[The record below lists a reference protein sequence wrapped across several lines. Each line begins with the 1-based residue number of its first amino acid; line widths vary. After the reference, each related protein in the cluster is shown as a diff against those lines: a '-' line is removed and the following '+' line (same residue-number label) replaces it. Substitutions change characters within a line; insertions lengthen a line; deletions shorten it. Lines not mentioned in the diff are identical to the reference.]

1 VGYQCCQFSA
11 NIAQLA
17 VWGVFIVQ
25 IFLRNVLIFSV
36 ASFLSLL
43 AGSALAQDAQLRE
56 HAVTLLE
63 RANSVSIA
71 RPFGPY
77 EQTIT
82 IQTYRPGQGTLEGH
96 FSSVTH
102 DHRSYRDEYDYGSFH
117 LLVVV
122 NGDMIA
128 DVGDRSLAPLEIR
141 KLTRLNP
148 IFHVSFDKSDIIHS
162 IEPGEVADRPA
173 QCIEFET
180 IAGGSS
186 NSNEICLDQQLGTLA
201 RVRVGSETIIN
212 SGFFLYRGAYYPAK
226 ISFETGDLRMDL
238 EQSMKELPGP
248 LDPNVLIPPEGAIVG
263 HVCKAY
269 VRPFGKFMPQPKA
282 GERGQDVDVILHG
295 TISPSGRILNPMID
309 RSARDDLNQ
318 EALQIFRS
326 WAFTPATCDDK
337 PIQVP
342 VDITLHFQKR

>member
-1 VGYQCCQFSA
+1 MRSTCGNALFFC
-11 NIAQLA
+11 LP
-17 VWGVFIVQ
+17 
-25 IFLRNVLIFSV
+25 
-36 ASFLSLL
+36 SLL
-43 AGSALAQDAQLRE
+43 LLGSSARAQDAQLRE
-56 HAVTLLE
+56 RAVTLLE
-63 RANSVSIA
+63 HANSMSTP

-82 IQTYRPGQGTLEGH
+82 IETYRPGQGTLEGH

-102 DHRSYRDEYDYGSFH
+102 DHRSYRDEYEYGSFH

-122 NGDMIA
+122 NGDTIA

-148 IFHVSFDKSDIIHS
+148 IFHTSFDKSDIIRS
-162 IEPGEVADRPA
+162 IEAGEVADRPA

-180 IAGGSS
+180 ISGESR

-201 RVRVGSETIIN
+201 RARAGSETITN

-226 ISFETGDLRMDL
+226 ISFETGDLRMNL
-238 EQSMKELPGP
+238 EQSMKELQGP

-269 VRPFGKFMPQPKA
+269 VRPFGKFMPQPRP
-282 GERGQDVDVILHG
+282 GEGTENVDVILHG
-295 TISPSGRILNPMID
+295 TIDTRGGIQNPMVDRSGRE
-309 RSARDDLNQ
+309 DLDA
-318 EALQIFRS
+318 EAVRIFRS
-326 WAFTPATCDDK
+326 WNFTPATCDDK
-337 PIQVP
+337 PIQIP
-342 VDITLHFQKR
+342 VDITLHFQNR